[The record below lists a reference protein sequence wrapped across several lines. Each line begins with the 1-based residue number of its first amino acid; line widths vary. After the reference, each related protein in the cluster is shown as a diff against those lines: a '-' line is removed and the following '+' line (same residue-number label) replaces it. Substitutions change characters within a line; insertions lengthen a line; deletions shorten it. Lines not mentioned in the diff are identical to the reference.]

1 MKVLELFSGSRS
13 IGKVAE
19 ELWREVFSIDIVD
32 FPETDYQVDI
42 LDLDYSKIPF
52 IPDIIWASPPCTTY
66 SIAACYHHRNKDRTP
81 KTQEAEKWDK
91 LVLKTLEIIEYFK
104 PKYFFIENPRGILRK
119 MPFME
124 SIPRHT
130 VTYCQYWDT
139 RMKPTDIW
147 TNSSSWTP
155 RPMCKNWD
163 SCHESAPRWSKT
175 WTQGKK
181 NAYERSI
188 IPYQLCKEILLTCK

>member
-1 MKVLELFSGSRS
+1 MRITVKNQTSISNKYIRLMKWKIYGIKEKFDDLLY
-13 IGKVAE
+13 AE
-19 ELWREVFSIDIVD
+19 I
-32 FPETDYQVDI
+32 
-42 LDLDYSKIPF
+42 F
-52 IPDIIWASPPCTTY
+52 I
-66 SIAACYHHRNKDRTP
+66 NE
-81 KTQEAEKWDK
+81 EAEKWDK